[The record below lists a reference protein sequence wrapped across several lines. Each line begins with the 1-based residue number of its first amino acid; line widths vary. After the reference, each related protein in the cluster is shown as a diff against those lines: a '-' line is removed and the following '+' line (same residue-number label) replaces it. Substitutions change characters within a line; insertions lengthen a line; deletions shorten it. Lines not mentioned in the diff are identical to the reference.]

1 MAKIGLFYGS
11 TTGNTV
17 KAAELIQKAFG
28 PGVVDLLDVGV
39 VSSQD
44 LKKYDALIL
53 GTSTWHWGGLQDE
66 WALFEDYLTS
76 DILKG
81 KKVAFFG
88 LGDQKRYPDHFVDGM
103 GLLYEKVKPLGVQV
117 VGVWPRE
124 GYDFEASAAAAWG
137 SVGRSGPGR
146 GQRAPE
152 DAGSRQQVGPAAQ
165 AGTWDQID
173 RPPITHWSRVP
184 TGSADRCRRLGG

>member
-17 KAAELIQKAFG
+17 KVAELIQNAFG
-28 PGVVDLLDVGV
+28 PGIVDLIDVGMA
-39 VSSQD
+39 SSQD

-66 WALFEDYLTS
+66 WALFEDFLTS
-76 DILKG
+76 DVLEG

-88 LGDQKRYPDHFVDGM
+88 LGDQKRYADHFVDGM

-117 VGVWPRE
+117 VGLWSRE
-124 GYDFEASAAAAWG
+124 GYDFEASAAQLGDRLIGLALDEDNE
-137 SVGRSGPGR
+137 P
-146 GQRAPE
+146 QRTQ
-152 DAGSRQQVGPAAQ
+152 DRVDKWVRQLKEE
-165 AGTWDQID
+165 
-173 RPPITHWSRVP
+173 
-184 TGSADRCRRLGG
+184 LGIK

>member
-28 PGVVDLLDVGV
+28 SDTVDLLDVGI
-39 VSSQD
+39 VSAQE
-44 LKKYDALIL
+44 LKKYDTLIL

-66 WALFEDYLTS
+66 WALFEDFLTS
-76 DILKG
+76 EILAG

-103 GLLYEKVKPLGVQV
+103 GLLYEKIKPLGVKV
-117 VGVWPRE
+117 VGLWPRK
-124 GYDFEASAAAAWG
+124 GYDFEASAAVLGESLIGLALDEDNEPQKTDDRVNRW
-137 SVGRSGPGR
+137 VG
-146 GQRAPE
+146 QLKKE
-152 DAGSRQQVGPAAQ
+152 
-165 AGTWDQID
+165 
-173 RPPITHWSRVP
+173 
-184 TGSADRCRRLGG
+184 LGIQ

>member
-17 KAAELIQKAFG
+17 RGAELIRKAFG
-28 PGVVDLLDVGV
+28 SDIVDLLDVGV
-39 VSSQD
+39 VSPQD
-44 LKKYDALIL
+44 LKKYDTLIL

-76 DILKG
+76 EILKG

-88 LGDQKRYPDHFVDGM
+88 LGDQKRYPDHFADGM

-117 VGVWPRE
+117 IGLCSRQ
-124 GYDFEASAAAAWG
+124 GYTFEVSAAALGDRLAG
-137 SVGRSGPGR
+137 L
-146 GQRAPE
+146 ALDEDNEPE
-152 DAGSRQQVGPAAQ
+152 K
-165 AGTWDQID
+165 TEE
-173 RPPITHWSRVP
+173 RVNKWVEQLKKE
-184 TGSADRCRRLGG
+184 LGIK